1 MVLRWLLVDIFR
13 QILVVIAEYKALR
26 DGILAIKNNDFL
38 NLEFE
43 GDSKIAIDFCKK
55 RISIMCYIRLLME
68 DIWKLS

>member
-43 GDSKIAIDFCKK
+43 GDSKIAIDFCNK